1 MSDRMDENHGEA
13 RSALRTVGPIVAGV
27 GGLLVLVGMVS
38 FFSAFGGF
46 GPPKHFWCAF
56 LGMPILGVGIVLTK
70 LGYMGRIA
78 RYMANEVAPVGKD
91 TFNYMAR
98 GMRGSVQDLAAAVGA
113 GLREGQQGPSSA
125 DDRGIA
131 CAKCGEQNDPTAN
144 FCKSCGLSI
153 QSAAVC
159 SACGDKNDADA
170 RFCDNCGKAL

>member
-1 MSDRMDENHGEA
+1 MNDQMDKNHGEA

-27 GGLLVLVGMVS
+27 GGLLVLTGMIS

-46 GPPKHFWCAF
+46 GPPKYFWCAF

-91 TFNYMAR
+91 TFNYVAR
-98 GMRGSVQDLAAAVGA
+98 GTRGSVQDLAAAVGA
-113 GLREGQQGPSSA
+113 GLREGRSASSPDA
-125 DDRGIA
+125 TEIP
-131 CAKCGEQNDPTAN
+131 CTKCGERNDPTAN
-144 FCKSCGLSI
+144 FCKSCGLPTKSE
-153 QSAAVC
+153 AVC
-159 SACGDKNDADA
+159 SSCGDKNDADA